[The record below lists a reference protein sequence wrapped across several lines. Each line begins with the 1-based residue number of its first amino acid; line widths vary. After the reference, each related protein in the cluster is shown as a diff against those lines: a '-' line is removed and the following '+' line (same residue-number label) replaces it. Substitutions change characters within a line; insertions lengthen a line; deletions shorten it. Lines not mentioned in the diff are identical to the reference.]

1 MPLTVQ
7 VEPPVAAKFR
17 LQAVEVRHA
26 DEEAAS
32 RCKPAAGTLER
43 RARIGEVLQH
53 VPEDDYVVR
62 VLRQL
67 ELLDAAADDLDSV
80 HAAGR
85 DHLAER
91 LDRRHPVTGAS
102 ESSGQPSVAG
112 AEVED
117 AAPRGKP
124 SQQPQ
129 LLTRPECERAREGRG
144 EPAALRLDV
153 VPGGSDSRDGRRRA
167 AARAAEQ
174 RVAPGLEAPAAGGTG
189 D

>member
-17 LQAVEVRHA
+17 LQAGEVRHA
-26 DEEAAS
+26 HEEAAS
-32 RCKPAAGTLER
+32 QNKPAADTLER

-62 VLRQL
+62 VLREL
-67 ELLDAAADDLDSV
+67 ELLHAAADDLDAV

-85 DHLAER
+85 GHVAER
-91 LDRRHPVTGAS
+91 LDRRHPVTGAG

-117 AAPRGKP
+117 AAPDGKP

-129 LLTRPECERAREGRG
+129 LLTRPERERAREGGG

-153 VPGGSDSRDGRRRA
+153 VPGGSGSRDGRRPA
-167 AARAAEQ
+167 DRAAEQ
-174 RVAPGLEAPAAGGTG
+174 RVAPGLEGPAAGGTG